1 MKLSEVTILKIALM
15 VSRNSSTA
23 HSTIRAKPPIP
34 PCGSLCHSVPP
45 PLTRNLRCVSA
56 ALARFSA
63 AALLQT
69 FNLFANSNLKGFP
82 ATNQDLVFAEGDR
95 LNNTP

>member
-23 HSTIRAKPPIP
+23 HSTIRAKLPIP

-45 PLTRNLRCVSA
+45 PLTRVSA

-69 FNLFANSNLKGFP
+69 FHLFAHSNLKGFP

-95 LNNTP
+95 LNNPP